1 MKKYVSAIVIAVGA
15 LFGVSVQA
23 APLASSTT
31 AVQTEVAQHSATQ
44 KVYWVHRGYG
54 WRGRGWYGGW
64 RGYGWR
70 PRVYGAWG
78 GYGWRRPYWRTYGWR
93 GYGWRPRVYGAW
105 GGYGWRRPYWRGYGW
120 RAHRVYRRW

>member
-1 MKKYVSAIVIAVGA
+1 MKKYVIAIVIAFSA
-15 LFGVSVQA
+15 LFGLSVQA
-23 APLASSTT
+23 APLASNTT
-31 AVQTEVAQHSATQ
+31 AVQTEVAQQSAAQ

-54 WRGRGWYGGW
+54 WHRRGWYGGW

-70 PRVYGAWG
+70 
-78 GYGWRRPYWRTYGWR
+78 RPYWRGYGWR

-120 RAHRVYRRW
+120 RGYGWRGYGWRGHRVYRRW